1 MEENHSI
8 IEGFNFST
16 ELFEDIEHS
25 SLVATYFYSKISEKF
40 RKDKMYYGERFVKEH
55 PEVISKLAE
64 AAILDMRLH
73 RIETTIKKSVS
84 QT

>member
-1 MEENHSI
+1 
-8 IEGFNFST
+8 
-16 ELFEDIEHS
+16 
-25 SLVATYFYSKISEKF
+25 
-40 RKDKMYYGERFVKEH
+40 MYYGERFVKEH